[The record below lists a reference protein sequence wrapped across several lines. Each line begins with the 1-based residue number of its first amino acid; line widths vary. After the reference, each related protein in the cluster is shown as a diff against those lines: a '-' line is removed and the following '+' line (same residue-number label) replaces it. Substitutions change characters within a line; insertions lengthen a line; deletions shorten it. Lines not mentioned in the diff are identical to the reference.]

1 MAIAKV
7 TTDILG
13 ATGLPGASVHYFTI
27 AGTTAT
33 TAEATD
39 VCARVR
45 AFWNGLAA
53 YLAVGIQCVVDPTV
67 DALDVPS
74 GALQG
79 RTTGTTPAT
88 VTGTGV
94 DTLPR
99 QTMVGCRYL
108 TNVVL
113 NRRSLQGRTFIGPLG
128 TTSATAAGIPVAALK
143 TQTTTSGGRLATGG
157 PAATP

>member
-1 MAIAKV
+1 NSQPLPVIQRERSELDSEQLISMAIAKV

-79 RTTGTTPAT
+79 RTTGTTP
-88 VTGTGV
+88 
-94 DTLPR
+94 
-99 QTMVGCRYL
+99 
-108 TNVVL
+108 
-113 NRRSLQGRTFIGPLG
+113 
-128 TTSATAAGIPVAALK
+128 
-143 TQTTTSGGRLATGG
+143 
-157 PAATP
+157 